1 MVSVAIIA
9 LDSIALTPN
18 LTTTLRIDPKQSLN
32 FHTPCSSVTRHRT
45 VGHYDGTLVKSGIGM
60 AQEESLWAGGDE
72 LYAWNKVWKFRD
84 CFGVFL
90 KVRVRVVVSAML
102 S

>member
-1 MVSVAIIA
+1 M
-9 LDSIALTPN
+9 
-18 LTTTLRIDPKQSLN
+18 TTR
-32 FHTPCSSVTRHRT
+32 VE
-45 VGHYDGTLVKSGIGM
+45 IGDWM

-90 KVRVRVVVSAML
+90 NVGVRVVVSAML